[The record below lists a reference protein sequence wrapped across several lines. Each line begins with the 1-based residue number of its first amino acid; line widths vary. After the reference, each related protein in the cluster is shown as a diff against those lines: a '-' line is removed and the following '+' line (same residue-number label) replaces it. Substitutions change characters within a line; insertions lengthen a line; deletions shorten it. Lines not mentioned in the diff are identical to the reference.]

1 MSEYTNLYLRKKGVP
16 LLKYRTIADEDIS
29 SLTKEEY
36 FSLVEEVKAYNKSIN
51 EGLGCELFYLGT
63 TPSRQLQVL
72 PWSPDPQLLTTQM
85 LQEILDFYSEEI
97 EEEMQYIKRNEEELR
112 ILEDRIRS
120 ADVKLYD
127 KIDQNIFET
136 RSSINDSNDTLEE
149 LRSLMRRFEFVA
161 NMMQDT
167 DNAESYEL
175 VYTKS

>member
-167 DNAESYEL
+167 DNAERYEL

>member
-1 MSEYTNLYLRKKGVP
+1 M
-16 LLKYRTIADEDIS
+16 KYRTIADEDTS

-167 DNAESYEL
+167 DNAERYEL

>member
-1 MSEYTNLYLRKKGVP
+1 MSEYTSIYLRKKGEP
-16 LLKYRTIADEDIS
+16 LLKYRAIADEHTS

-36 FSLVEEVKAYNKSIN
+36 ISLVEEVESYNKTIN

-97 EEEMQYIKRNEEELR
+97 EEEVQYIKRNEEELR

-127 KIDQNIFET
+127 KIDQNIIET
-136 RSSINDSNDTLEE
+136 RLSIKECNETLEE
-149 LRSLMRRFEFVA
+149 LRYLMSRFESVA
-161 NMMQDT
+161 SMMKDE
-167 DNAESYEL
+167 DNVNNYEL
-175 VYTKS
+175 IYTKS

>member
-1 MSEYTNLYLRKKGVP
+1 MKKNFFAVFFAC
-16 LLKYRTIADEDIS
+16 T
-29 SLTKEEY
+29 
-36 FSLVEEVKAYNKSIN
+36 F
-51 EGLGCELFYLGT
+51 
-63 TPSRQLQVL
+63 
-72 PWSPDPQLLTTQM
+72 LLTACDEGSSNSVPQ
-85 LQEILDFYSEEI
+85 
-97 EEEMQYIKRNEEELR
+97 EMQYIKRNEEELR

-167 DNAESYEL
+167 DNAERYEL

>member
-1 MSEYTNLYLRKKGVP
+1 MSEYTNIYLRKKGVP
-16 LLKYRTIADEDIS
+16 LLKYRTTADEDTS

-127 KIDQNIFET
+127 KIDQDIFET

-167 DNAESYEL
+167 DNAERYEL

>member
-1 MSEYTNLYLRKKGVP
+1 MSEYTNIYLRKKGVP
-16 LLKYRTIADEDIS
+16 LLKYRTIADEDTS

-167 DNAESYEL
+167 DNAERYEL

>member
-1 MSEYTNLYLRKKGVP
+1 
-16 LLKYRTIADEDIS
+16 
-29 SLTKEEY
+29 
-36 FSLVEEVKAYNKSIN
+36 
-51 EGLGCELFYLGT
+51 
-63 TPSRQLQVL
+63 
-72 PWSPDPQLLTTQM
+72 M

-167 DNAESYEL
+167 DNAERYEL

>member
-1 MSEYTNLYLRKKGVP
+1 M
-16 LLKYRTIADEDIS
+16 KYRTIADEDTS

-97 EEEMQYIKRNEEELR
+97 EKEMQYIKRNEEELR

-127 KIDQNIFET
+127 KIDQDIFET

-167 DNAESYEL
+167 DNAERYEL

>member
-1 MSEYTNLYLRKKGVP
+1 MSEYTNIYLRKKGVP
-16 LLKYRTIADEDIS
+16 LLKYRTIADEDTS

-97 EEEMQYIKRNEEELR
+97 EKEMQYIKRNEEELR

-167 DNAESYEL
+167 DNAERYEL